1 MRKDSFGI
9 ALALL
14 LLVVWAAP
22 ASPAEPGAS
31 RAPATD
37 GFVPVAIWELQREG
51 FPTVKHAWVA
61 GSDKM
66 LRISWDDGATWFG
79 FKPVFSDTARGMLA
93 ISVMAREEIGRGEV
107 DWREKVRLTIVAD
120 HDGRVSL
127 PFTASAPTLDVTL
140 KLLEIREVSPS
151 ELKCDTK
158 VDSAAADP
166 GGTPMASGGGGGRS
180 CCVSCQG
187 VLVCDCSVCIEAC
200 HASCCVGGCFCQ
212 PC

>member
-1 MRKDSFGI
+1 MRKNFFGI
-9 ALALL
+9 ALTIL
-14 LLVVWAAP
+14 LLVVAAAP

-31 RAPATD
+31 GVVAAD

-51 FPTVKHAWVA
+51 FPTIRHAWVA

-66 LRISWDDGATWFG
+66 LRVSWDDGVTWFG

-107 DWREKVRLTIVAD
+107 DWREKANLTIVTG
-120 HDGRVSL
+120 HDGRVTL
-127 PFTASAPTLDVTL
+127 AATATALSLDVTL
-140 KLLEIREVSPS
+140 KLLEIREVSPAEIKS
-151 ELKCDTK
+151 DTTT
-158 VDSAAADP
+158 DSAASDQGAS
-166 GGTPMASGGGGGRS
+166 PMSGGGGGRS

-187 VLVCDCSVCIEAC
+187 VLVCDCSVCIQAC